1 MSELKGFYKGK
12 ILVLCVDRDDD
23 LGVATGIKSPVIGR
37 EENLKAA
44 IQFALVSPEDSD
56 VNTMFSAIRLYDR
69 LINIVG
75 KENCEVACIT
85 GLPEEGIEADIKIS
99 RELDEVLAT
108 FKADGVILVSDGVS
122 DESVVPIITSKVP
135 IISVSRIIVQQS
147 QSVEEMYTI
156 ITRYIKRLVS
166 DPNTRRILL
175 GIPSIII
182 ILYSIFY
189 LLGFIN
195 IFWVVTGFI
204 VGVVGLIKAFQI
216 DKAIYESWENAQI
229 IVASAALSLILIIT
243 GFYVGF
249 LGISAYLSHTRI
261 ENTSTTA
268 LIGAFISE
276 RLAQP
281 FSSTDLIIA
290 GLIILMLGRLV
301 TKFIKNVPGVM
312 HTAWHEVVSI
322 SFLITLKLVIDTLG
336 DILTQ
341 KTPFPSE
348 LLVPTIL
355 NRVALSFT
363 ITVLLTI
370 LFTSYERIQRIRSST
385 PKSK

>member
-1 MSELKGFYKGK
+1 MSELKDFYKGK

-23 LGVATGIKSPVIGR
+23 LGVSTGIKSPVIGR
-37 EENLKAA
+37 ESNLKAA
-44 IQFALVSPEDSD
+44 IQFALASPEDSD
-56 VNTMFSAIRLYDR
+56 VNTMFSAIKLYDR
-69 LINIVG
+69 LINIIG
-75 KENCEVACIT
+75 KENCEIACIT

-99 RELDEVLAT
+99 KELDEVLKT

-147 QSVEEMYTI
+147 QSVEELYTI
-156 ITRYIKRLVS
+156 ITRYIKRLVG
-166 DPNTRRILL
+166 DPDTRRVLL

-189 LLGFIN
+189 ILGFVN
-195 IFWVVTGFI
+195 MFWIITGFI
-204 VGVVGLIKAFQI
+204 VGIVGLIKAFQI

-229 IVASAALSLILIIT
+229 IVASAALSLILIMT
-243 GFYVGF
+243 GFYIGF
-249 LGISAYLSHTRI
+249 LGTSLYLSHSQMQ
-261 ENTSTTA
+261 NVSTTM

-276 RLAQP
+276 RLSQP

-301 TKFIKNVPGVM
+301 TKFIKNIPGVM

-336 DILTQ
+336 EILTQ

-348 LLVPTIL
+348 LLIPTIL

-363 ITVLLTI
+363 ITVILTI
-370 LFTSYERIQRIRSST
+370 LFTSYERIQRIRSQ
-385 PKSK
+385 K